1 VTQSASTL
9 LPVTTP
15 DARRT
20 PLVSI
25 VMPVHNAERHLAHA
39 LDSALRQTYRPIEI
53 IAVDD
58 GSTDRSAEILAQYV
72 ASHAAQVT
80 YLHQKNMGA
89 AAARN
94 AALAAARGEYIAFL
108 DADDLWAPNK
118 LEVQIAYLESRPDVQ
133 LVASRWRVLSSE
145 QEAELFDAPASLDD
159 LDRDN
164 PGRINQAWIY
174 NELLIDCVVHTT
186 TAVMRRGLMQ
196 QIGSFDTALRRG
208 QDYDYWLRASR
219 VTPIP
224 RLEAQ
229 LSAYRLHATNSSWRP
244 QPVNYAA
251 VVIQRALHKWGRK
264 GPDGRVTSMSTM
276 RRRLADHWFNFGYQ
290 HALRGSLRTALGS
303 ALRSLAFWPFQVRAV
318 RLIGLCMFTAV
329 RRVVRPGAQEQMVP

>member
-1 VTQSASTL
+1 M
-9 LPVTTP
+9 TTP
-15 DARRT
+15 ARHA

-25 VMPVHNAERHLAHA
+25 VIPVHNAERHLAHA

-58 GSTDRSAEILAQYV
+58 GSTDRSPEILAQYV
-72 ASHAAQVT
+72 ARHGSQITHLRQS
-80 YLHQKNMGA
+80 NMGA

-118 LEVQIAYLESRPDVQ
+118 LEVQIAVLEARADVH
-133 LVASRWRVLSSE
+133 LIASRWRVLQTE
-145 QEAELFDAPASLDD
+145 QEASVFDQPADLNGC
-159 LDRDN
+159 LDRDAQ
-164 PGRINQAWIY
+164 GRVEQPWIY
-174 NELLIDCVVHTT
+174 NDLLLDCVVHTT
-186 TAVMRRGLMQ
+186 TVVMRRKLLQ
-196 QIGSFDTALRRG
+196 EIGSFDTTLRRG

-251 VVIQRALHKWGRK
+251 VVIQRALDKWGRK
-264 GPDGRVTSMSTM
+264 GPDGRITSMATM
-276 RRRLADHWFNFGYQ
+276 RQRLADHWFNFGWQ
-290 HALRGSLRTALGS
+290 HAVRGSRLTALRS
-303 ALRSLAFWPFQVRAV
+303 ALRSISFWPFQVRGY
-318 RLIGLCMFTAV
+318 RLVALSLLPIPRNADRSL
-329 RRVVRPGAQEQMVP
+329 